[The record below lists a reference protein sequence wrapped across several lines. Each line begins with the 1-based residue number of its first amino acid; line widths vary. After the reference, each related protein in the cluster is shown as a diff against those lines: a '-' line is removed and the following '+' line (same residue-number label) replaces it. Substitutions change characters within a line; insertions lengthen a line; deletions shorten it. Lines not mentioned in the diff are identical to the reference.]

1 MSDRVERLMPYV
13 ITLKGLKPTKR
24 KVLLDLV
31 TKDQLRALEEVA
43 VNIVK
48 NTVTLSDDDARICRR
63 WRRPLKLLA
72 LKRYPIKEKKQ
83 VLQQGGFIG
92 AILPIVATVLSTL
105 ISNG

>member
-72 LKRYPIKEKKQ
+72 LIP
-83 VLQQGGFIG
+83 
-92 AILPIVATVLSTL
+92 PTDLSDS
-105 ISNG
+105 I

>member
-1 MSDRVERLMPYV
+1 MPYV
-13 ITLKGLKPTKR
+13 ITLKGLKPSKQ
-24 KVLLDLV
+24 KILLDLV
-31 TKDQLRALEEVA
+31 TKEQLRALEEVA

-72 LKRYPIKEKKQ
+72 LKRYPIKDKKQ

-92 AILPIVATVLSTL
+92 AILPILATVLSTL
-105 ISNG
+105 ISSG

>member
-13 ITLKGLKPTKR
+13 ITLKGLKPSKR
-24 KVLLDLV
+24 KVLLDLM
-31 TKDQLRALEEVA
+31 TKEQLRALEEVA

-92 AILPIVATVLSTL
+92 AILPILATVLSTL
-105 ISNG
+105 ISSG

>member
-13 ITLKGLKPTKR
+13 ITLKGLKPSKR

-31 TKDQLRALEEVA
+31 TKEQLRALEEVA

-92 AILPIVATVLSTL
+92 AILPILATVLSTL
-105 ISNG
+105 ISSG

>member
-13 ITLKGLKPTKR
+13 ITLKGLKPSKR
-24 KVLLDLV
+24 KILLDLV
-31 TKDQLRALEEVA
+31 TKQQLRALEEVA

-48 NTVTLSDDDARICRR
+48 NTVTLSEDDARICRR

-92 AILPIVATVLSTL
+92 AILPILATVLSTL
-105 ISNG
+105 ISSG

>member
-13 ITLKGLKPTKR
+13 ITLKGLKPSKQ

-31 TKDQLRALEEVA
+31 TKEQLRALEEVA

-92 AILPIVATVLSTL
+92 AILPILATVLSTL
-105 ISNG
+105 ISSG

>member
-13 ITLKGLKPTKR
+13 ITLKGLKPSKQ

-31 TKDQLRALEEVA
+31 TKEQLRALEEVA

-72 LKRYPIKEKKQ
+72 LKRYSIKEKKQ

-92 AILPIVATVLSTL
+92 AILPILATVLSTL
-105 ISNG
+105 ISSG

>member
-13 ITLKGLKPTKR
+13 ITLKGLKPSKR

-31 TKDQLRALEEVA
+31 TKEQLRALEEVA

-48 NTVTLSDDDARICRR
+48 NTVTLSDDARICRR
-63 WRRPLKLLA
+63 WRRPSKLLA

-92 AILPIVATVLSTL
+92 AILPILATVLSTL
-105 ISNG
+105 ISSG